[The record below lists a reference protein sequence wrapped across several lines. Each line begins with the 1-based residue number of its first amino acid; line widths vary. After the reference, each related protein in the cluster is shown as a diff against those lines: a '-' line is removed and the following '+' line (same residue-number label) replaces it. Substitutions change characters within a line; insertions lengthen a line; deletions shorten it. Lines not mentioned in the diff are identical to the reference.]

1 MGSKLE
7 KISCIESEVIDDG
20 RFITHTLIDSN
31 NDLNLTSIQINNDI
45 IFDSGNFDKKLLQEI
60 INKFEPIVNKF
71 IVLIDWGESG
81 ATFSYDIFYN
91 SIPKLDLI
99 LQTFEENKIS
109 DRLVWRSNGINPPFE
124 SPIKFEPISAFLGL
138 DVDECFDID
147 KRKFSKHFLSL
158 YRGYKSIREHF
169 HNFLRDKNLLEKTLF
184 SYNAEGID
192 NPKYTNDYSVSIE
205 GKSVTAPMLMKVGE
219 YYKDTFCSIVYEA
232 LWDEKVVFF
241 TEKINKCLLAGQPF
255 IVVSSPKY
263 LDFLKKLGFKTFNMW
278 WDESYDNEYNDETR
292 KKKIEKVIKYISE
305 LTITQCEQIYE
316 EMIPTLKHNQRILKK
331 ISKNRILNNY
341 SLVEFDNKLI

>member
-81 ATFSYDIFYN
+81 ATFSYDTFYN

-99 LQTFEENKIS
+99 VQTFEENKIS
-109 DRLVWRSNGINPPFE
+109 DRLVWRSNGINPPFK

-138 DVDECFDID
+138 DVDECFDVD
-147 KRKFSKHFLSL
+147 KRKFS
-158 YRGYKSIREHF
+158 
-169 HNFLRDKNLLEKTLF
+169 
-184 SYNAEGID
+184 
-192 NPKYTNDYSVSIE
+192 V
-205 GKSVTAPMLMKVGE
+205 
-219 YYKDTFCSIVYEA
+219 
-232 LWDEKVVFF
+232 
-241 TEKINKCLLAGQPF
+241 
-255 IVVSSPKY
+255 
-263 LDFLKKLGFKTFNMW
+263 
-278 WDESYDNEYNDETR
+278 
-292 KKKIEKVIKYISE
+292 
-305 LTITQCEQIYE
+305 
-316 EMIPTLKHNQRILKK
+316 
-331 ISKNRILNNY
+331 
-341 SLVEFDNKLI
+341 

>member
-1 MGSKLE
+1 MGSKVE

-109 DRLVWRSNGINPPFE
+109 DRLVWR
-124 SPIKFEPISAFLGL
+124 IKW
-138 DVDECFDID
+138 
-147 KRKFSKHFLSL
+147 
-158 YRGYKSIREHF
+158 
-169 HNFLRDKNLLEKTLF
+169 N
-184 SYNAEGID
+184 
-192 NPKYTNDYSVSIE
+192 
-205 GKSVTAPMLMKVGE
+205 
-219 YYKDTFCSIVYEA
+219 
-232 LWDEKVVFF
+232 
-241 TEKINKCLLAGQPF
+241 
-255 IVVSSPKY
+255 
-263 LDFLKKLGFKTFNMW
+263 
-278 WDESYDNEYNDETR
+278 
-292 KKKIEKVIKYISE
+292 
-305 LTITQCEQIYE
+305 
-316 EMIPTLKHNQRILKK
+316 
-331 ISKNRILNNY
+331 
-341 SLVEFDNKLI
+341 